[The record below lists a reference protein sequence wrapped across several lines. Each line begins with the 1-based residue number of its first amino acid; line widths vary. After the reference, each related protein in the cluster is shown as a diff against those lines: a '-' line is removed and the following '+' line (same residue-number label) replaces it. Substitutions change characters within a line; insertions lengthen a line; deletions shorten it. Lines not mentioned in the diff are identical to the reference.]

1 LRRSIV
7 VPILAT
13 VTAFWT
19 FLARRGAAALLG
31 LAALL
36 LAASAVQAGPGRAEP
51 VLRAATPTTLAS
63 LHPSRLP
70 KLPLQVVAAPGGI
83 DGPRHEAEG
92 IAGAGLM
99 PAAASADRRAAVLLP
114 PRRLGR
120 GAAPGLPLHERPPKT
135 AV

>member
-1 LRRSIV
+1 M
-7 VPILAT
+7 
-13 VTAFWT
+13 TAFWT
-19 FLARRGAAALLG
+19 ILARRGVAALLG
-31 LAALL
+31 FAALL
-36 LAASAVQAGPGRAEP
+36 LAVSAAQAGQGRVEP

-63 LHPSRLP
+63 LHPSRP
-70 KLPLQVVAAPGGI
+70 AKLPLQVVAAPGGF

-120 GAAPGLPLHERPPKT
+120 SGAPGLPLHERPPKT
-135 AV
+135 AS